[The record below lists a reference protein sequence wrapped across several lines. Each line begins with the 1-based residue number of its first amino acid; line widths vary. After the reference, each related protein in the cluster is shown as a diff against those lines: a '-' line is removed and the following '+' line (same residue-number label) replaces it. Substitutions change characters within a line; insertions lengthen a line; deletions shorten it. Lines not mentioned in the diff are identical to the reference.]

1 MHDRPLRSHPG
12 ATRRNVALFLAA
24 RGFGAFA
31 AQMLDVAMG
40 WHVYASTGSAL
51 SLGFVGLAQFL
62 PLVVLLRWSGAA
74 ADHFDRRKISAFAAL
89 GQGAASAAIFFL
101 TATAAPVWALY
112 PALFALGSARAFA
125 GPANS
130 SLLPEIVDEARF
142 SRAVAM
148 STTVFQAATIAGPAL
163 GGLLF
168 AVLDKK
174 IFLLCAIV
182 AACAAPAVWA
192 IRRPKGAVA
201 GRGVDR
207 GGKNALA
214 GLRYI
219 WSNKVVLGAISLD
232 LFAVLFGGA
241 TALLPI
247 YARDI
252 LLVGPAGLG
261 ALRAAP
267 ALGAIGV
274 SLLLSAF
281 PLRRGAGPKMFFAV
295 VGYAAATIV
304 FALSKSFALSL
315 AALAALGAFDVVSM
329 VVRQTLV
336 QLATPNEMRG
346 RVSAVNFLF
355 IGASN
360 QLGEFESGVAAAL
373 LGPVGAALFGGCA
386 ALVVAGAWAT
396 FFPQLRK
403 ADAIGEGMSA

>member
-1 MHDRPLRSHPG
+1 MQPSSLLARPG
-12 ATRRNVALFLAA
+12 AARRNVALFLVT

-31 AQMLDVAMG
+31 SQMLDVAMG
-40 WHVYASTGSAL
+40 WHVYATTGSAL

-62 PLVVLLRWSGAA
+62 PLIVLLRWSGGA
-74 ADHFDRRKISAFAAL
+74 ADRFDRRRISAFAAL
-89 GQGAASAAIFFL
+89 GQAAASLAIYL
-101 TATAAPVWALY
+101 IAVADAPIWAIY
-112 PALFALGSARAFA
+112 PALLALGSARAFS
-125 GPANS
+125 GPANAA
-130 SLLPEIVDEARF
+130 LLPEIVDAPNF
-142 SRAVAM
+142 PRAVAL

-168 AVLDKK
+168 AAFGVH
-174 IFLLCAIV
+174 IFALCAVLAALGVPAVLAISHV
-182 AACAAPAVWA
+182 AAPRPPLDPAE
-192 IRRPKGAVA
+192 KS
-201 GRGVDR
+201 
-207 GGKNALA
+207 ALA

-219 WSNKVVLGAISLD
+219 WSNKIVLGSISLD

-247 YARDI
+247 YAHDI
-252 LLVGPAGLG
+252 LLVGPTGLG

-267 ALGAIGV
+267 AAGAIVV

-281 PLRRGAGPKMFFAV
+281 PLRRRAGPKMFFAV
-295 VGYAAATIV
+295 AGYALSTII
-304 FALSKSFALSL
+304 FALSRDFWLSF

-360 QLGEFESGVAAAL
+360 QLGEFESGVAAAM
-373 LGPVGAALFGGCA
+373 LGPVGAALFGGVA
-386 ALVVAGAWAT
+386 ALVVVGLWAVL
-396 FFPQLRK
+396 FPQLRK
-403 ADAIGEGMSA
+403 ADAIGG

>member
-1 MHDRPLRSHPG
+1 MRQEMSEAPPG
-12 ATRRNVALFLAA
+12 QRRRNISLFLAT

-40 WHVYASTGSAL
+40 WHVYATTGSAL

-62 PLVVLLRWSGAA
+62 PLLILLYWSGQA
-74 ADHFDRRKISAFAAL
+74 ADRFDRRGVSALAAL
-89 GQGAASAAIFFL
+89 GQAAASLAIFVF
-101 TATAAPVWALY
+101 TASGAPVWALY
-112 PALFALGSARAFA
+112 PALFALGSARAFS

-130 SLLPEIVDEARF
+130 ALLPEIFDKATF
-142 SRAVAM
+142 PRAVAM
-148 STTVFQAATIAGPAL
+148 ATTVFQAATIARPAL

-168 AVLDKK
+168 AVLGVK
-174 IFLLCAIV
+174 IFLLCAAL
-182 AACAAPAVWA
+182 AACAAPAVLA
-192 IRRPKGAVA
+192 IRRTVGAAARLSVA
-201 GRGVDR
+201 PGEI
-207 GGKNALA
+207 NAFA
-214 GLRYI
+214 GLSYI
-219 WSNKVVLGAISLD
+219 RSNKIVLGAISLD

-252 LLVGPAGLG
+252 LEVGPTGLG

-267 ALGAIGV
+267 AVGAILV
-274 SLLLSAF
+274 SLLLAVM
-281 PLRRGAGPKMFFAV
+281 PLRRRAGPKMFFAV
-295 VGYAAATIV
+295 AGYALATVV
-304 FALSKSFALSL
+304 FALSRSLALSL

-336 QLATPNEMRG
+336 QLVTPNELRG

-360 QLGEFESGVAAAL
+360 QLGEFESGVAAAI

-386 ALVVAGAWAT
+386 ALAVAAAWALL
-396 FFPQLRK
+396 FPQLRK
-403 ADAIGEGMSA
+403 ADAIGA

>member
-1 MHDRPLRSHPG
+1 MHDRRLLTQPG
-12 ATRRNVALFLAA
+12 ATRRNIALFLTA

-40 WHVYASTGSAL
+40 WHVYAATGSAL
-51 SLGFVGLAQFL
+51 SLGMVGLAQFL
-62 PLVVLLRWSGAA
+62 PLLLLIYWSGGA
-74 ADHFDRRKISAFAAL
+74 ADRFDRRKVSSLAAL
-89 GQGAASAAIFFL
+89 GQAGASLAIFLCAASD
-101 TATAAPVWALY
+101 APIWTLY

-130 SLLPEIVDEARF
+130 ALLPEIVDGPTF
-142 SRAVAM
+142 PRAVAM

-168 AVLDKK
+168 AVLGLK
-174 IFLLCAIV
+174 IFLLCAAL
-182 AACAAPAVWA
+182 AACGAPAVLA
-192 IRRPKGAVA
+192 VRRANGASARA
-201 GRGVDR
+201 GFDPAE
-207 GGKNALA
+207 KNALA

-247 YARDI
+247 YAHDI
-252 LLVGPAGLG
+252 LKVGPAGLG

-267 ALGAIGV
+267 AAGAIGV

-281 PLRRGAGPKMFFAV
+281 PLRRGAGPKMFLAV
-295 VGYAAATIV
+295 AGYAVATIV
-304 FALSKSFALSL
+304 FALSTSFALSL
-315 AALAALGAFDVVSM
+315 AAMAALGACDVVSM

-360 QLGEFESGVAAAL
+360 QLGEFESGVAAAV

-386 ALVVAGAWAT
+386 ALAVAAVWAAL
-396 FFPQLRK
+396 FPQLRK
-403 ADAIGEGMSA
+403 ADAIGG